1 MDYRKLKK
9 ALYLICVGYGFWQM
23 QEHWFVIHYD
33 SLPLLKFIPWWLSTP
48 FFFIALGILEKH
60 IPDTKFLKPLCII
73 MGVIDLAEW
82 IIIVF
87 DIKIP
92 FELYMLQILS
102 SVISLYFNYQ
112 LITNISQLAKKCG
125 YENIK
130 GMLQIRT
137 VHTIYVTVYTLLLPF
152 AEKLMTWQF
161 IPWVGWYNIVWMV
174 GSVKTFIG
182 YLKDLQKQEEKQVL

>member
-1 MDYRKLKK
+1 
-9 ALYLICVGYGFWQM
+9 
-23 QEHWFVIHYD
+23 
-33 SLPLLKFIPWWLSTP
+33 
-48 FFFIALGILEKH
+48 
-60 IPDTKFLKPLCII
+60 